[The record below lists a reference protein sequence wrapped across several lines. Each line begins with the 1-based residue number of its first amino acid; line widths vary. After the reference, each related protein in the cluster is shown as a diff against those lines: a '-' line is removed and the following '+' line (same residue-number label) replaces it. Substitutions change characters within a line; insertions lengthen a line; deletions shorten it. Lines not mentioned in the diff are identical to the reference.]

1 MTEHCSKNTSGSEI
15 RSISPDGIS
24 GMIFTMEGVKNSVIL
39 LNGPMG
45 CKFYHSTTSQFLMPR
60 PALYLPVEEGEEPV
74 EVRFDYLN
82 EWFFRQPR
90 VPCTWLDGHDYVY
103 GTLEKVTDG
112 LRYIKEHVP
121 CDLITVVNA
130 PGASLIGDDPRE
142 ICREIFPDIPAV
154 VLESP
159 GFSTEYY
166 DGCDTAILELFR
178 QAGDRLWGDA
188 LKDGA
193 ASAYGDASES
203 ESSSGS
209 GDHKP
214 KVNILG
220 ISIWQKYALG
230 DMEEIRRILSMCGIA
245 VNTILC
251 AGCSLEEMKKIPEA
265 DLNIVLYPE
274 MGLSGAKWLQQNLG
288 MPYYVCEVA
297 PIGFDATLT
306 FAEEVSNILNTDCS
320 KVKEEIEVARAKA
333 WYSISGIYN
342 ASGKPDGT
350 IFAVKSFPSQEKG
363 ITQFLSN
370 YLGMIADTSDIG
382 QTRAEVVFSDAN
394 IIAELMLQNKEFC
407 GIEIA
412 NPTMGYVDVIPK
424 TLLGINGALFLTE
437 QVLNSF
443 MTRIV

>member
-1 MTEHCSKNTSGSEI
+1 MTERCSKNTSDNEI
-15 RSISPDGIS
+15 RSITPDGIS
-24 GMIFTMEGVKNSVIL
+24 GMIFTMEGIKNSVIL

-74 EVRFDYLN
+74 EVRFDFLN

-142 ICREIFPDIPAV
+142 ICREIFPDIPAI

-178 QAGDRLWGDA
+178 QAGERMWGEVS
-188 LKDGA
+188 KD
-193 ASAYGDASES
+193 SAD
-203 ESSSGS
+203 SGRE
-209 GDHKP
+209 GLEGGHTGGEAHKP

-230 DMEEIRRILSMCGIA
+230 DMEEIRRILSMCGIE

-288 MPYYVCEVA
+288 MPYYVCEVP
-297 PIGFDATLT
+297 PIGFDATMT
-306 FAEEVSNILNTDCS
+306 FAEEVSEILKTDCS

-350 IFAVKSFPSQEKG
+350 IFTVKSFPSQEKG
-363 ITQFLSN
+363 ISQFLSN
-370 YLGMIADTSDIG
+370 YLGMIEDKSDIG
-382 QTRAEVVFSDAN
+382 QTKAEIVFSDAN
-394 IIAELMLQNKEFC
+394 IISELMLRNKEFC

-424 TLLGINGALFLTE
+424 TLLGINGGLFLTE

-443 MTRIV
+443 MTRII